1 MLLKLKEQIDMV
13 ASSEER
19 SLLPDFSVVVTQS
32 VLVELCSKL
41 GEILSLFFFI
51 EWTITL
57 FCTTSDSGIGVFI
70 SLLPLIL
77 TFIMGFLIDDCLSSL
92 ELLLNVLFSGIC
104 SLHPRMGENFFEFG
118 SVGRVDGH
126 HLLEEVLE
134 LGGVDVFTFLGIFV
148 RLPKDLGTIG
158 SQKAVVW
165 VLWICTAERRP
176 LGQNDEEDDGR
187 SEKVN
192 AWTRVRFSQ
201 VDLRSHVRSS
211 SELRLEHSRTVASLS
226 WCGESKVSNLQIE
239 VAVKHQ
245 VFWLEITVSEASGV
259 QVAEALHQLLE
270 VVSGVLLLQLA
281 TKGNEVEEFA
291 TTNEFKHDVLDLLAC
306 VLLGVGLHSFTNFDH
321 VDDVGM
327 FDFRQSVYLCF
338 DELLE
343 LLVLMEDL
351 DSVASSGVILGK
363 FNFATNTAAERS
375 TENIVS

>member
-1 MLLKLKEQIDMV
+1 MV

-19 SLLPDFSVVVTQS
+19 SLLPDFSIVVTQS

-41 GEILSLFFFI
+41 AEILSLFFFI

-70 SLLPLIL
+70 SLFPLIL

-92 ELLLNVLFSGIC
+92 ELLLNFLFSGIC
-104 SLHPRMGENFFEFG
+104 SLHPRMGENLFEFG
-118 SVGRVDGH
+118 SMRRVDGH

-148 RLPKDLGTIG
+148 RLPEDLGTIG

-165 VLWICTAERRP
+165 VLWICTTEWRP

-192 AWTRVRFSQ
+192 TWTRVRFSQ
-201 VDLRSHVRSS
+201 VDLRSHVRGS

-226 WCGESKVSNLQIE
+226 WCSESKVSNLQIE

-270 VVSGVLLLQLA
+270 VVSGVFLLQLA
-281 TKGNEVEEFA
+281 AEGNEVEEFTA
-291 TTNEFKHDVLDLLAC
+291 ANEFEHDVLDLLAC
-306 VLLGVGLHSFTNFDH
+306 VLLGVGLHSLTNFDH

-343 LLVLMEDL
+343 LLVLVENL
-351 DSVASSGVILGK
+351 DGVTSARVVLGK
-363 FNFATNTAAERS
+363 FDFAADTAAECS
-375 TENIVS
+375 TKNIVS